1 MGRGEL
7 LEKVRNVVLP
17 VLQDL
22 GYDLVEVAV
31 VGSHGRRILQVFI
44 DHRQGVTLDDCARA
58 SKALSEC
65 LDQQDVFPGR
75 YFLEVSSPGAER
87 RLKGRQ
93 DFERFVGRKARLRFR
108 GADGKVLEATGI
120 LGPCVDQVLVLRPEG
135 AAEVSVRLEDIVGA
149 NLAL

>member
-17 VLQDL
+17 VVENL
-22 GYDLVEVAV
+22 GYGLVEVAV
-31 VGSHGRRILQVFI
+31 VVSHGRRILQVFI
-44 DHRQGVTLDDCARA
+44 DCPQGVTVDDCARA

-65 LDQQDVFPGR
+65 LDQENVFPGR

-87 RLKGRQ
+87 RLRGRE
-93 DFERFVGRKARLRFR
+93 DFERFAGRKARLRFR
-108 GADGKVLEATGI
+108 GADGKTLEATGT
-120 LGPCVDQVLVLRPEG
+120 LGSCEDRVLVVQPEG
-135 AAEVSVRLEDIVGA
+135 GAEVRVRLEDILSA

>member
-1 MGRGEL
+1 VGKGEL
-7 LEKVRNVVLP
+7 LEKVKNVVLP

-31 VGSHGRRILQVFI
+31 VVSHGRRILQVFI
-44 DHRQGVTLDDCARA
+44 DCRRGVTVDDCARA

-65 LDQQDVFPGR
+65 LDCQDVFPGR

-87 RLKGRQ
+87 RLKGRE
-93 DFERFVGRKARLRFR
+93 DFERFVGRKARVRFR
-108 GADGKVLEATGI
+108 GGDGKVLEATGI
-120 LGPCVDQVLVLRPEG
+120 IGCCADQMLVLEPEG
-135 AAEVSVRLEDIVGA
+135 AAEVSVRLEDVVGA

>member
-22 GYDLVEVAV
+22 GYDLIEVAV
-31 VGSHGRRILQVFI
+31 VISHGRRILQVFI
-44 DHRQGVTLDDCARA
+44 DCRQGVTVEDCARA

-65 LDQQDVFPGR
+65 LDRQDVFPGR

-87 RLKGRQ
+87 RLKGRE
-93 DFERFVGRKARLRFR
+93 DFERFAGRKARLRFR
-108 GADGKVLEATGI
+108 GADGRVLEATGTI
-120 LGPCVDQVLVLRPEG
+120 GPCVDQVLVLQPEG
-135 AAEVSVRLEDIVGA
+135 AAEVSVRLEDVLGA